1 MKLSTKIILR
11 VLLLSSVFGILEA
24 AEEFKASDTTM
35 QMKRKEFQ
43 QGSYFICT
51 LAVTPFSNA
60 MLVQKKSGWSIF
72 ESHYFRKKELLL
84 HIKNCTKTEK
94 PKEQMQAWKIL

>member
-1 MKLSTKIILR
+1 MKLSTKMILR
-11 VLLLSSVFGILEA
+11 VLLLCNVFATLE

-51 LAVTPFSNA
+51 LTATPFSNA

-84 HIKNCTKTEK
+84 HIKNCNKTEK
-94 PKEQMQAWKIL
+94 PKEQKQAWKIL